1 MVTCSQPS
9 LDHGKWYPIHRLNLN
24 YTVLRY
30 QEIFFY
36 SLIGNKKKKIQQKL
50 RPPGFASYLQEVGK
64 DCCMLAIITK
74 RTNEDMVRVRDGSTK
89 YMSTMRFL
97 QSNFGQGNPGMIT
110 GDTHGLHPPP

>member
-1 MVTCSQPS
+1 MLTTLSGSWQVVSNSQAEFKLYCPQTPGD
-9 LDHGKWYPIHRLNLN
+9 LLLQPHRK
-24 YTVLRY
+24 
-30 QEIFFY
+30 Q
-36 SLIGNKKKKIQQKL
+36 KKKKIQQKL

-64 DCCMLAIITK
+64 DCCMLVIITK